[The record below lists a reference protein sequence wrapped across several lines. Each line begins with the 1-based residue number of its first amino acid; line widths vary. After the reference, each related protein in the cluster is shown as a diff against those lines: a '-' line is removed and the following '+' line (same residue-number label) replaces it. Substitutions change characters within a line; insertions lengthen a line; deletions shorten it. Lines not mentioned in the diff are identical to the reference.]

1 MMGILQKVFPIL
13 AILSGVLAYY
23 QADIFTPY
31 KSSIIYLL
39 ASIMFCMGT
48 SLTFADFKRAFGRI
62 NILLLTLILQ
72 FGFMPFIA
80 WQLSRWAN
88 LDVLLT
94 TGMILVG
101 SVSGG
106 TASNVMCYLCKGDVA
121 LSISLT
127 AISTALA
134 IFVTPMLVYF
144 YCQSSISIPVSA
156 MMMNILYM
164 VVAPVSLGLI
174 LNNFSSPMIAP
185 VQRYGADFSII
196 LICLVIAIVVALN
209 HDNLLILNP
218 LLVMLVLIHNLSGL
232 LMGFLSTY
240 VLTRDSI
247 LSKTVALEVGMQ
259 NSGLAVALAVKFFG
273 GTAALPG
280 ALFSIIH
287 NVTGSLF
294 ARLSA
299 QQNYKR

>member
-1 MMGILQKVFPIL
+1 
-13 AILSGVLAYY
+13 
-23 QADIFTPY
+23 
-31 KSSIIYLL
+31 
-39 ASIMFCMGT
+39 
-48 SLTFADFKRAFGRI
+48 
-62 NILLLTLILQ
+62 
-72 FGFMPFIA
+72 
-80 WQLSRWAN
+80 
-88 LDVLLT
+88 
-94 TGMILVG
+94 
-101 SVSGG
+101 
-106 TASNVMCYLCKGDVA
+106 
-121 LSISLT
+121 
-127 AISTALA
+127 
-134 IFVTPMLVYF
+134 
-144 YCQSSISIPVSA
+144 
-156 MMMNILYM
+156 
-164 VVAPVSLGLI
+164 
-174 LNNFSSPMIAP
+174 MIAP

-209 HDNLLILNP
+209 HDNLLILSP

-232 LMGFLSTY
+232 LMGYLSTY
-240 VLTRDSI
+240 VLTRNSI